1 MQALRDNNEEKFIGA
16 YVSPIVG
23 KYEWIYDLDLTLYPS
38 IIMSINISPE
48 TKVGKIEDWVK
59 DFVKDKRDKWI
70 INGDTITQENLKK
83 FFDKSKFSVASNGV
97 LYRTD
102 TVGCI

>member
-1 MQALRDNNEEKFIGA
+1 
-16 YVSPIVG
+16 
-23 KYEWIYDLDLTLYPS
+23 
-38 IIMSINISPE
+38 MSINISPE
-48 TKVGKIEDWVK
+48 TKVGKIEDWSAE
-59 DFVKDKRDKWI
+59 DFVKGKRDEWI

-102 TVGCI
+102 TVGCIPDILDIWFNQRVEFKKSNEKAWKGR